1 MFGRLQRDCR
11 GTSAIEFALAAPML
25 ALVLLGIANGW
36 SAANNIVDMRSAV
49 KNGAN
54 YVLKGGTDLA
64 AAEQAVMSVWQHR
77 TASSTVDASLQCTC
91 ASVANVCTSLCPD
104 GVSVPKESIVIT
116 ASTPISFPFPQSRD
130 PWTVSQT
137 EVIRVR

>member
-1 MFGRLQRDCR
+1 MFGRFGSDCR
-11 GTSAIEFALAAPML
+11 GTSAVEFALAAPML
-25 ALVLLGIANGW
+25 SLVLLGIANGW
-36 SAANNIVDMRSAV
+36 SSANNVVDMRGAV

-64 AAEQAVMSVWQHR
+64 ATKQAVMSVWQHR
-77 TASSTVDASLQCTC
+77 TASSTVTTSYQCTC
-91 ASVANVCTSLCPD
+91 ASVANDCTSLCPD
-104 GVSVPKESIVIT
+104 GVSVPKKSIVIT
-116 ASTPISFPFPQSRD
+116 ASTPVSFPFLQNPD